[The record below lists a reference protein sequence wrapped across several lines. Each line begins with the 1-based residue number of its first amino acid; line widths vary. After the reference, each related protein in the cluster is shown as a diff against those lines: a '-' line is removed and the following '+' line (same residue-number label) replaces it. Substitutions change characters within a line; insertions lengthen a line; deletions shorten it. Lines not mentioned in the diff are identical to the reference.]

1 MTPAVALAGHSLR
14 RARGLI
20 LGVGLLVCGFQVL
33 ATILAQTF
41 QESNAFGPLLALVP
55 PTVRQAFGASALAVL
70 SFQGI
75 VCLGYIHPIVIGAV
89 LFVVMAIAT
98 EPAGEIER
106 RFVDLVLARPV
117 PRSGLV
123 TRSVIVM
130 AAAAAILAALLLA
143 GTWLGLAGFAE
154 DPALW
159 PSGRVLGSLAVN
171 LAALMWCWGGLTL
184 ALGARARRRSVA
196 GSIAGLGAFATFLL
210 DYVAR
215 VWAPA
220 RRIWWLSPFRY
231 YDPTALLLG
240 QPLDAA
246 HLWTLAGVGLG
257 GVAIAYLTFSRRDV

>member
-1 MTPAVALAGHSLR
+1 MTPALSLAGHSLR
-14 RARGLI
+14 RARGLV

-41 QESNAFGPLLALVP
+41 QESNAFGPLLGLVP
-55 PTVRQAFGASALAVL
+55 PAVRQAFGASTLAVL

-98 EPAGEIER
+98 EPAAEIER

-117 PRSGLV
+117 SRAALV
-123 TRSVIVM
+123 TRSVLVM
-130 AAAAAILAALLLA
+130 IAACAVLMGLALI
-143 GTWLGLAGFAE
+143 GTWLGLLGFAAE
-154 DPALW
+154 RAQW
-159 PSGRVLGSLAVN
+159 PSSRLLGSLAAN
-171 LAALMWCWGGLTL
+171 LAALSWCWGGLTL
-184 ALGARARRRSVA
+184 AIAVVARRRGVA
-196 GSIAGLGAFATFLL
+196 GSIAGLAAFATFLL

-220 RRIWWLSPFRY
+220 RLIWWISPFHY

-240 QPLDAA
+240 QPVDAA
-246 HLWTLAGVGLG
+246 HVWTLAGIGLAA
-257 GVAIAYLTFSRRDV
+257 VAMAYLLFSRRDV